1 MAAAKNKIFEFPA
14 QKTHQEKMKARAAL
28 MTSANSDKKKPP
40 VLRTANQVSST
51 YFLRRPCGITQLDI
65 DTGGGLPAGGL
76 ACLSGVDNAGK
87 TTLMFLYCA
96 MHQRIYGEDSMIA
109 LSLVEGNPDY
119 DYMRKLG
126 FIVAYPDDLIKEK
139 EKDRTRR
146 GLPKFTK
153 AEVAEMKRQIGVVDF
168 ILGETGEE
176 VMDTLINAIRKNI
189 YGIIGLDSVSALQ
202 SAAEA
207 SKTSFEDNP
216 QQAQDAMLLTR
227 FLKKYYPCM
236 NGLWGKNQTTVL
248 FTQQMK
254 ANRAKSSMPSH
265 LAKFAPDVVAAGA
278 NALKHGKLFDIYL
291 SKGSK
296 ESDKATVE
304 GKEVRTATGRTVKY
318 KFVKAKA
325 GAHDEITGEYDMS
338 YEEGFQQPRTLFVE
352 GIRLGAMAEDK
363 GLITIFK
370 KPPVGEIDYDKPAE
384 EHILVKDI
392 PGIESFIKRCEEDI
406 EFELSIRR
414 EVMAFAEKD
423 CIYRE

>member
-1 MAAAKNKIFEFPA
+1 MAAAKKVFEFPEP
-14 QKTHQEKMKARAAL
+14 KTHAEKMKMRAAL

-40 VLRTANQVSST
+40 LIRTANQVSST
-51 YFLRRPCGITQLDI
+51 YFLRRPSGITQLDI

-76 ACLSGVDNAGK
+76 TCLSGIDNAGK
-87 TTLMFLYCA
+87 STLLFLYCA

-119 DYMRKLG
+119 FYMRQLG
-126 FIVAYPDDLIKEK
+126 FMVAVPDDNIKER
-139 EKDRTRR
+139 ERDRVSR

-153 AEVAEMKRQIGVVDF
+153 AEWAELKGQIGVVDF
-168 ILGETGEE
+168 ILGATGEE
-176 VMDTLINAIRKNI
+176 IMDTVIDAIRKNI
-189 YGIIGLDSVSALQ
+189 YGILAIDSISALQ

-207 SKTSFEDNP
+207 SKGSFEDSP
-216 QQAQDAMLLTR
+216 QQSADALLLTR

-291 SKGSK
+291 SKGQK
-296 ESDKATVE
+296 ENDKTTVD

-338 YEEGFQQPRTLFVE
+338 YEEGFEQARTIFVE
-352 GIRLGAMAEDK
+352 GIRVGAMSEEK
-363 GLITIFK
+363 GLITIYR
-370 KPPVGEIDYDKPAE
+370 KPSSGDINYDKPAP
-384 EHILVKDI
+384 EHILAKDM
-392 PGIESFIKRCEEDI
+392 PGIEAFIEKCNKDI
-406 EFELSIRR
+406 SFELAVRR
-414 EVMAFAEKD
+414 EVMAFAGKD
-423 CIYRE
+423 CIYHE